1 MIDVSQPDWP
11 KFAAY
16 IECVLQDSGIK
27 TRRLSD
33 KLSTG
38 DGHSPF
44 LIRVGNKS
52 DLG

>member
-16 IECVLQDSGIK
+16 IEHVLHDSGIK
-27 TRRLSD
+27 TRRPGD
-33 KLSTG
+33 KSSPG
-38 DGHSPF
+38 DAHSPF